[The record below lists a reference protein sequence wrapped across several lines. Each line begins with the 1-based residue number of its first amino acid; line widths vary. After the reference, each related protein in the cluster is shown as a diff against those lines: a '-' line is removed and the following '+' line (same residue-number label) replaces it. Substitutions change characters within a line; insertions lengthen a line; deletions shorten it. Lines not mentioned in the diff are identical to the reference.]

1 MKRAVIAALLSVL
14 ISGCGPKAL
23 SPEQIQQ
30 VADLK
35 LELVSTDAEIENAA
49 KQQDM
54 LSGGLIKSL
63 VMARLEILKTNKALI
78 QQRINAIESG
88 AKVEVVTNQTSPD
101 LKLAEKLTAELATLT
116 REISTAKQ
124 EAAQYDGGLVGSI
137 KKATIATQEQSLAML
152 QQKLLSA
159 KYGLAVPTIAHHATS
174 TASKS
179 NQQEDPVAK
188 DALLP
193 PGIGPFGLQMGLTK
207 QNVEDMTGV
216 TLTAIPN
223 SLNIYTT
230 EVVPKTYNAFETYIL
245 LISPKVGL
253 CRIRALS
260 GDINTDSYGL
270 ALKSKVKDIAE
281 SLTANYGKGKAT
293 DVLLPG
299 SLWKEPGDWMIG
311 LLKKERYFGFDWEEK
326 KDKPFK
332 NDLQGIMLEA
342 TAVNSGIGSVYLQYD
357 FKNVDECIKEAND
370 KENSAL

>member
-1 MKRAVIAALLSVL
+1 
-14 ISGCGPKAL
+14 
-23 SPEQIQQ
+23 
-30 VADLK
+30 
-35 LELVSTDAEIENAA
+35 
-49 KQQDM
+49 
-54 LSGGLIKSL
+54 
-63 VMARLEILKTNKALI
+63 
-78 QQRINAIESG
+78 
-88 AKVEVVTNQTSPD
+88 
-101 LKLAEKLTAELATLT
+101 
-116 REISTAKQ
+116 
-124 EAAQYDGGLVGSI
+124 
-137 KKATIATQEQSLAML
+137 ML

-159 KYGLAVPTIAHHATS
+159 KYGLAVLTIAHHATS

-326 KDKPFK
+326 KINRSRTICRGLCLKRPPSIVGLGAFICNMILK
-332 NDLQGIMLEA
+332 M
-342 TAVNSGIGSVYLQYD
+342 SM
-357 FKNVDECIKEAND
+357 
-370 KENSAL
+370 SA

>member
-1 MKRAVIAALLSVL
+1 M
-14 ISGCGPKAL
+14 
-23 SPEQIQQ
+23 
-30 VADLK
+30 
-35 LELVSTDAEIENAA
+35 
-49 KQQDM
+49 
-54 LSGGLIKSL
+54 
-63 VMARLEILKTNKALI
+63 
-78 QQRINAIESG
+78 
-88 AKVEVVTNQTSPD
+88 
-101 LKLAEKLTAELATLT
+101 
-116 REISTAKQ
+116 
-124 EAAQYDGGLVGSI
+124 
-137 KKATIATQEQSLAML
+137 
-152 QQKLLSA
+152 
-159 KYGLAVPTIAHHATS
+159 
-174 TASKS
+174 
-179 NQQEDPVAK
+179 AK

-230 EVVPKTYNAFETYIL
+230 KVVPKTHYAFETYIL

-311 LLKKERYFGFDWEEK
+311 LLKKNAISVLTGKR

-357 FKNVDECIKEAND
+357 FKMSM
-370 KENSAL
+370 SA